1 MVRRIPGGPV
11 PDRLVP
17 ADRPEPDN
25 TGARCREPGTGS
37 RVPVQM
43 QHPPWHARHHQDRV
57 VRSVVRTRR
66 SMRSR
71 AACSTLSLVLV
82 AGLVVGGEASA
93 ATGCAEPGHPGG
105 EWRSYGQDWANS
117 RHQAAEQVI
126 GKGNVPTMAP
136 AWVVSTEGLGGTGDI
151 TGTPVV
157 ADGCV
162 YIASNRGWV
171 YALDADTG
179 DLVWRQGRPGMVNGS
194 VAVEDGKVFVPFDF
208 SSDTYLAAFDQFTGA
223 ELWRSPRL
231 DHQTGSDIFGS
242 PVYFDGIVFIGI
254 SGLAETSDE
263 TTRFGFQGSYV
274 LLDADTGEIMKKTW
288 VIPPEQWEV
297 ADDEDGLGYSGAT
310 IWSTPAVDPETR
322 TAYVGAGNPFNP
334 YYEHERT
341 NALLK
346 IDLARDSAT
355 FGEIV
360 ASYKGTID
368 KYVPPAATETRCV
381 DVPEAVTDAGGGYVE
396 SKACGDFDLDMG
408 ASPNIFFDDDGR
420 KLVGIG
426 QKSGVYHVVDAESM
440 DQVWTSLVGVPSEVG
455 GIVGSTAYDGTR
467 VYGPH
472 TLAGY
477 LFGLEKNTG
486 DAEWLSPVADG
497 VHWGQPVASAN
508 GVVYTVDFKGF
519 LDAYDADT
527 GVPLLHL
534 PMALATH
541 TRAEAN
547 LTDPIL
553 SWAGVSV
560 ARNTVYAAVGID
572 GEGYGIPQLPNGY
585 LVAYRPMEN
594 VIDAG

>member
-1 MVRRIPGGPV
+1 ML
-11 PDRLVP
+11 RL
-17 ADRPEPDN
+17 
-25 TGARCREPGTGS
+25 
-37 RVPVQM
+37 
-43 QHPPWHARHHQDRV
+43 
-57 VRSVVRTRR
+57 
-66 SMRSR
+66 R
-71 AACSTLSLVLV
+71 ASGVALSLVLASSV
-82 AGLVVGGEASA
+82 ALPEDA
-93 ATGCAEPGHPGG
+93 AAEGGCAKADHPGG
-105 EWRSYGQDWANS
+105 EWRSYGHDLANS
-117 RHQAAEQVI
+117 RHQESEQVI
-126 GKGNVPTMAP
+126 DKGNVPTMAP

-162 YIASNRGWV
+162 YFASNRGWV
-171 YALDADTG
+171 YALNADTG

-194 VAVEDGKVFVPFDF
+194 VAVEDGKVFVPFDL

-231 DHQTGSDIFGS
+231 DDQTGSDLFGS
-242 PVYFDGIVFIGI
+242 PVYFDDIVFIGI
-254 SGLAETSDE
+254 SGLAETADE
-263 TTRFGFQGSYV
+263 TTRFGFQGSFV
-274 LLDADTGEIMKKTW
+274 LLDADTGEILKKTW
-288 VIPPEQWEV
+288 VIPPDEWQVEG
-297 ADDEDGLGYSGAT
+297 DEDDMGYSGAT
-310 IWSTPAVDPETR
+310 IWSTPAVEPETK

-346 IDLARDSAT
+346 IDMDRDSST

-360 ASYKGTID
+360 DSYKGTID
-368 KYVPPAATETRCV
+368 KYIPPTATETRCV
-381 DVPEAVTDAGGGYVE
+381 DVPEAVTDAAGGYVE
-396 SKACGDFDLDMG
+396 SKACGEFDLDMG
-408 ASPNIFFDDDGR
+408 ASPNIFVDDDGR

-426 QKSGVYHVVDAESM
+426 QKSGVYHAVDAETM
-440 DQVWTSLVGVPSEVG
+440 DQAWTSLVGIPSEVG
-455 GIVGSTAYDGTR
+455 GIVGSTAYDGQR
-467 VYGPH
+467 IYGPH

-477 LFGLEKNTG
+477 LFGLEKNAGQT
-486 DAEWLSPVADG
+486 EWLAPVADG

-541 TRAEAN
+541 ARGDAN

-560 ARNTVYAAVGID
+560 ARNTVYAAIGID
-572 GEGYGIPQLPNGY
+572 GEGYGVPQLPNGY
-585 LVAYRPMEN
+585 LVAYR
-594 VIDAG
+594 AGDLELGGETAEVVRRW